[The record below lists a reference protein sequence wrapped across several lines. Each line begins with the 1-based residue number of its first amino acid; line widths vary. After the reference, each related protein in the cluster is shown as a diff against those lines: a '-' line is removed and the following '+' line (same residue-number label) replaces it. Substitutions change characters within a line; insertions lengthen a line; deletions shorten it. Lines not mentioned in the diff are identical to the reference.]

1 MKTTIKKSSD
11 ATTTVKTA
19 KKSVKKVKIS
29 DEAIRQ
35 RAYEIHLETGSPDEH
50 ANWLQAEKEL
60 SEKK

>member
-1 MKTTIKKSSD
+1 MKTTTKKSSDTKTIKKS
-11 ATTTVKTA
+11 VKT
-19 KKSVKKVKIS
+19 VKIS

-35 RAYEIHLETGSPDEH
+35 RAYEIHLETGNPDDH